1 MIACAATDECEW
13 YGVTCDDNG
22 SVQMLSFR
30 KSHLLIL
37 RFPSSQHDKAHGA
50 CETVSDQDG
59 NNLKGALP
67 REISLLTQLR
77 RFVAPT
83 NGLVGNIEDPFH
95 GLTLLDTLVLSS
107 NKLSGTMPAK
117 LLELNPNL
125 GKLVINTWL

>member
-1 MIACAATDECEW
+1 M
-13 YGVTCDDNG
+13 
-22 SVQMLSFR
+22 
-30 KSHLLIL
+30 IL
-37 RFPSSQHDKAHGA
+37 RFPPSHHAKAHRA
-50 CETVSDQDG
+50 CETVSDQAG
-59 NNLKGALP
+59 NNLQGKLP

-125 GKLVINTWL
+125 GKLVIRTWW